1 MAKTKKTEN
10 NFITDTLKKEL
21 QSIVEEFAKSN
32 KKLTV
37 NDIDVLTIKK
47 TDNGYILEANDG
59 TNEDLPSVRVL
70 EVQEDPDIKEDE
82 TFRDGLADLLY
93 NVATWAGFEYD
104 PKSKKNLNIDFN
116 VQGEE
121 MEGVSVVD
129 GDGGT
134 VDESFIPPSKE
145 EVIAAALGKAVEKI
159 DAEVDNQYQYED
171 ENPIVADEDLKD
183 NEWVAGDDYGIPDE
197 DLDDNHVDDTGYNE
211 PLEDDDY
218 DDSDYEDL
226 EDED

>member
-1 MAKTKKTEN
+1 MAKTKKTES
-10 NFITDTLKKEL
+10 NFLTDSIKKEL
-21 QSIVEEFAKSN
+21 QTIVGDIVSSN

-37 NDIDVLTIKK
+37 DDIDVLTIRK

-70 EVQEDPDIKEDE
+70 EVQDDPYVSEDE
-82 TFRDGLADLLY
+82 TFRDGIADLLY

-116 VQGEE
+116 VHGEE
-121 MEGVSVVD
+121 MEGVSMGSEND
-129 GDGGT
+129 IGEED
-134 VDESFIPPSKE
+134 SFIPPSKE

-159 DAEVDNQYQYED
+159 DAEVDKKYEEQE
-171 ENPIVADEDLKD
+171 ENPIVSDEDLKS

-197 DLDDNHVDDTGYNE
+197 DLDDNHEDDEGYNE
-211 PLEDDDY
+211 PFDDDY
-218 DDSDYEDL
+218 DDDSDYEEL
-226 EDED
+226 EDE